1 MRETQVW
8 SLGRE
13 DLLEKEMA
21 AHSSTL
27 AWKSLWMEEPGGL
40 QSMGF
45 QRVGHYWVTS
55 LHFRYLDTRK
65 KQYILGSLLFVVS
78 DFPCSS
84 VRKESACNAEDLG
97 SISRLGRSSVE
108 ENGNRLQYSCLENP
122 MDRGVWR
129 ATVHGVTRVG
139 HDLATKPP
147 PEGLRTYDP

>member
-1 MRETQVW
+1 M
-8 SLGRE
+8 
-13 DLLEKEMA
+13 
-21 AHSSTL
+21 
-27 AWKSLWMEEPGGL
+27 
-40 QSMGF
+40 
-45 QRVGHYWVTS
+45 
-55 LHFRYLDTRK
+55 
-65 KQYILGSLLFVVS
+65 YILQMLGLSLCHFEEIPYSS
-78 DFPCSS
+78 D
-84 VRKESACNAEDLG
+84 RKESACNAEDLG